1 MRCTSMLHVLFAGL
15 LTALA
20 TLSAAAVHAQT
31 PQEQM
36 QVQACRAVG
45 SLLLYRGEGF
55 QPSYAERVNSDLA
68 ALAAAVQS
76 SPQASAE
83 LRANQQALV
92 TQIKRG
98 VSFGPNEE
106 DVPWGYQKELS
117 KALRDFLISAHGM
130 AVATPVDELPVKLEY
145 LSVQYLFRSYVGSL
159 ELAREHADQYIGQ
172 DERLLVP
179 DIDGQMNNL
188 PEQDAAIRKKLDT
201 RWGYLRTALSDMNS
215 GVTAMTSLSGRP
227 FAPTIVDRHAR
238 AMSDQLMSA
247 N

>member
-1 MRCTSMLHVLFAGL
+1 MRSTSMLHVWLACL
-15 LTALA
+15 LAALA
-20 TLSAAAVHAQT
+20 SLPAAAAT
-31 PQEQM
+31 PQQHM

-45 SLLLYRGEGF
+45 SLLLYRGEGY
-55 QPSYAERVNSDLA
+55 QASYSERVDSDLA

-76 SPQASAE
+76 SPQASGE
-83 LRANQQALV
+83 LRSAQQNLV

-117 KALRDFLISAHGM
+117 KALRDFLISAHGLTP
-130 AVATPVDELPVKLEY
+130 ATPEEDLPVKLEY
-145 LSVQYLFRSYVGSL
+145 LSVQYLFRSYVGSF

-179 DIDGQMNNL
+179 EIDQQMNAL
-188 PEQDAAIRKKLDT
+188 AEQDPAVKKKLDT
-201 RWGYLRTALSDMNS
+201 RWSYLRVALADMNS

-238 AMSDQLMSA
+238 AMSDQLLA

>member
-1 MRCTSMLHVLFAGL
+1 MRSTSMLHVLLGCLLAGL
-15 LTALA
+15 AS
-20 TLSAAAVHAQT
+20 LSAAAVQAQT

-55 QPSYAERVNSDLA
+55 QASYAERVDSDLA

-76 SPQASAE
+76 SPQVSDQ
-83 LRANQQALV
+83 LRAAQQNLV

-117 KALRDFLISAHGM
+117 KALRDFLISAHGL
-130 AVATPVDELPVKLEY
+130 APATPIDEIPVKLEY

-159 ELAREHADQYIGQ
+159 ELAREQADQYIGQ

-179 DIDGQMNNL
+179 DIDTQMSTL
-188 PEQDAAIRKKLDT
+188 PAPDPAVKKKLDT
-201 RWGYLRTALSDMNS
+201 RWGYLRVALADMNS

-227 FAPTIVDRHAR
+227 FAPTIVDRHTR
-238 AMSDQLMSA
+238 AMSEQLMSS

>member
-1 MRCTSMLHVLFAGL
+1 MRCTSMLHAVLGCLLVGL
-15 LTALA
+15 TSF
-20 TLSAAAVHAQT
+20 SAAAVQAQT

-55 QPSYAERVNSDLA
+55 QASYAERVDSDLA

-76 SPQASAE
+76 SPQVSDQ
-83 LRANQQALV
+83 LRASQQNLV

-117 KALRDFLISAHGM
+117 KALRDFLINAYDLGT
-130 AVATPVDELPVKLEY
+130 AAPKDELPVKVEY

-179 DIDGQMNNL
+179 EIDQDMNTL
-188 PEQDAAIRKKLDT
+188 AEQDAAVKKKLDT
-201 RWGYLRTALSDMNS
+201 RWGYLRVALADMNS

-238 AMSDQLMSA
+238 AMSDQLMSS

>member
-1 MRCTSMLHVLFAGL
+1 MRCTSMLHILLACL
-15 LTALA
+15 LTGLA
-20 TLSAAAVHAQT
+20 TLSTAAVQAQT

-55 QPSYAERVNSDLA
+55 QASYAERVDSDLA

-76 SPQASAE
+76 SPQASSE
-83 LRANQQALV
+83 LRAAQQILV

-117 KALRDFLISAHGM
+117 KSLRDFLIAAHDL
-130 AVATPVDELPVKLEY
+130 APATPVDELPVKLEY

-179 DIDGQMNNL
+179 DIDGEMNKL
-188 PEQDAAIRKKLDT
+188 PQQDAAVKKKLDT
-201 RWGYLRTALSDMNS
+201 RWSYLRVALADMNS

-238 AMSDQLMSA
+238 AMSDQLMSS

>member
-1 MRCTSMLHVLFAGL
+1 MRCTSMLHVLLACVLASLAGL
-15 LTALA
+15 C
-20 TLSAAAVHAQT
+20 AASVQAQT

-55 QPSYAERVNSDLA
+55 QASYAERVDSDLA

-83 LRANQQALV
+83 LRANQQNLV

-117 KALRDFLISAHGM
+117 KALRDFLLSAYSLGK
-130 AVATPVDELPVKLEY
+130 ANPVDELPVKLEY
-145 LSVQYLFRSYVGSL
+145 LSVQYLFRSYIGSL

-179 DIDGQMNNL
+179 EIDGEMNNL
-188 PEQDAAIRKKLDT
+188 PQQDAAAKKKLDT
-201 RWGYLRTALSDMNS
+201 RWGYLRVALADMNS

-227 FAPTIVDRHAR
+227 FAPTIVDRHSR
-238 AMSDQLMSA
+238 AMSDQLMSS